1 MVMGG
6 VGGGKEWRGMTGEV
20 EQSGGDMNQNQD
32 NDREVK
38 AQ

>member
-1 MVMGG
+1 VEGNDS
-6 VGGGKEWRGMTGEV
+6 GEV
-20 EQSGGDMNQNQD
+20 EQGGGDMNQNQD